1 MKVPKEFYNGII
13 IWIGISIYFL
23 AMKALNLADLFYLRA
38 FNILFIYYG
47 ANRMLKTNY
56 KEGKKELPANAISA
70 LMTGLIGVFISIAG
84 LISYSYMEGG
94 DKYIESL
101 SASFLFGG
109 DPTVVTYGV
118 SLLFEGIVSAVIVT
132 FTLMLFWKKRYPSD

>member
-47 ANRMLKTNY
+47 ANRMLRINY
-56 KEGKKELPANAISA
+56 KEGKTELPANAISA

-84 LISYSYMEGG
+84 LVSYSYMEGG

>member
-1 MKVPKEFYNGII
+1 MKLTKELYYGII
-13 IWIGISIYFL
+13 IWVGISIYFL
-23 AMKALNLADLFYLRA
+23 IMKALNLADLFYLRA
-38 FNILFIYYG
+38 LNILFIYYG
-47 ANRMLKTNY
+47 VNSVLKSNY
-56 KEGKKELPANAISA
+56 KEGKNSLPANATSA
-70 LMTGLIGVFISIAG
+70 LITGLIGVFISIAG
-84 LISYSYMEGG
+84 LVTYSYIQGG

-109 DPTVVTYGV
+109 DPTVITYGI

>member
-1 MKVPKEFYNGII
+1 MKIPKELYNGVV

-38 FNILFIYYG
+38 LNILFIYYG
-47 ANRMLKTNY
+47 ANRTLKSNY
-56 KEGKKELPANAISA
+56 KEGKTVLPTNAFSA
-70 LMTGLIGVFISIAG
+70 LKTGLIGVFISIAG
-84 LISYSYMEGG
+84 LVSYSYLQGG

-118 SLLFEGIVSAVIVT
+118 SLLFEDIVSAVIVT
-132 FTLMLFWKKRYPSD
+132 FTLLLFWKNRYPSD

>member
-1 MKVPKEFYNGII
+1 MKLTKELYNGII
-13 IWIGISIYFL
+13 IWVGISIYFL
-23 AMKALNLADLFYLRA
+23 IMKALNLADLFYLRA
-38 FNILFIYYG
+38 LNILFIYYG
-47 ANRMLKTNY
+47 VNRLLKSNY
-56 KEGKKELPANAISA
+56 KDGKTSFPANASSA
-70 LMTGLIGVFISIAG
+70 LITGLIGVFISIAG
-84 LISYSYMEGG
+84 LVAYSYIQGG

-109 DPTVVTYGV
+109 DPTVVTYGI

>member
-1 MKVPKEFYNGII
+1 MKIPKEVYNGII

-38 FNILFIYYG
+38 LNILFIYYG
-47 ANRMLKTNY
+47 ANRVLRSNY
-56 KEGKKELPANAISA
+56 KEGNTELPSNAISA
-70 LMTGLIGVFISIAG
+70 LKTGLIGVFISIGG
-84 LISYSYMEGG
+84 LVSYSYMQGG

>member
-1 MKVPKEFYNGII
+1 MKIPKELYNGII

-23 AMKALNLADLFYLRA
+23 TMKALNLADLFYLRA
-38 FNILFIYYG
+38 LNILFIYYG
-47 ANRMLKTNY
+47 TNRTLKSNY
-56 KEGKKELPANAISA
+56 EEGKTGLPANVISA
-70 LMTGLIGVFISIAG
+70 LKTSLIGVFISIIG
-84 LISYSYMEGG
+84 LIFYSYIQGG

-109 DPTVVTYGV
+109 DPTVVTYSI

-132 FTLMLFWKKRYPSD
+132 YTLMLFWKKRYPSD

>member
-1 MKVPKEFYNGII
+1 MKLPKELYNGII

-23 AMKALNLADLFYLRA
+23 SMQALDLADLFYLRA
-38 FNILFIYYG
+38 LNILFIYYG
-47 ANRMLKTNY
+47 ANRMLRSNY
-56 KEGKKELPANAISA
+56 KEGKTELPTNAISA
-70 LMTGLIGVFISIAG
+70 LITALIGVFISIAG
-84 LISYSYMEGG
+84 LVSYSYIQGG

-132 FTLMLFWKKRYPSD
+132 YTLMLFWKKRYPSD